1 MSWLRYVPSIDLQQ
15 FSRKITHQSSL
26 EKAKWCQTSCQ
37 VGDSTSKNSEK
48 MGMDRQ
54 LLGAGTLTIGM
65 WPVGIDRQKVEL
77 QLNQKRIGMWPK
89 KRSNK

>member
-15 FSRKITHQSSL
+15 FSNGKITHQSSL

-48 MGMDRQ
+48 WEWIGKTR
-54 LLGAGTLTIGM
+54 AGTLTIGM
-65 WPVGIDRQKVEL
+65 WPVGIDRQKVEV